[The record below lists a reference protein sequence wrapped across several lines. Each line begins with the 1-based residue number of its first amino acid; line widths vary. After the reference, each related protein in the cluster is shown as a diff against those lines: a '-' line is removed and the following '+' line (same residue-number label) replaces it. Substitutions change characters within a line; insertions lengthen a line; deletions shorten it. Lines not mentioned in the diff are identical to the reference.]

1 MSENIQTPKA
11 HEALWS
17 ALSDF
22 EYRRGFAE
30 AHVADFLANQIH
42 TLRLD
47 RGLNQRELAKAA
59 NITQPQ
65 ISNWESSCDGIT
77 LTSLNKLAEAFD
89 VALIAKFVPFSEA
102 ARELFFVRSS
112 APVASFDDDSIN
124 AIRRSSISISM
135 PQMSARPNT
144 KKGTSHMKSPK
155 TYFSESVQ
163 TFAAL

>member
-11 HEALWS
+11 HEVLWD
-17 ALSDF
+17 AFSDF

-30 AHVADFLANQIH
+30 GHAADFLANQIH
-42 TLRLD
+42 TLRVD
-47 RGLNQRELAKAA
+47 RGLNQKQLAKAA
-59 NITQPQ
+59 NVTQPQ
-65 ISNWESSCDGIT
+65 ISNWEASCDGIT

-112 APVASFDDDSIN
+112 APIASFEDDSIE
-124 AIRRSSISISM
+124 AIRRSLISISM
-135 PQMSARPNT
+135 PQMRPNS
-144 KKGTSHMKSPK
+144 KKGTSHVTQTK
-155 TYFSESVQ
+155 TYYSESAQ